1 MFFFLWL
8 FRKNSYLCHII
19 IGKQY
24 GYGWYTK
31 HFRYVYANI
40 VLIE

>member
-1 MFFFLWL
+1 MFFFDDFLEKTTI
-8 FRKNSYLCHII
+8 FATII
-19 IGKQY
+19 TGKQY